1 MVRPCAKYFW
11 KNGNTTSIGPAA
23 MTHMANFSYSLGS
36 ILVSSETLPDIM
48 GLFARFFMNSA

>member
-1 MVRPCAKYFW
+1 M
-11 KNGNTTSIGPAA
+11 GPAA
-23 MTHMANFSYSLGS
+23 MTHMANFSDSLGS

>member
-1 MVRPCAKYFW
+1 
-11 KNGNTTSIGPAA
+11 
-23 MTHMANFSYSLGS
+23 MTHMANFSDSLGS